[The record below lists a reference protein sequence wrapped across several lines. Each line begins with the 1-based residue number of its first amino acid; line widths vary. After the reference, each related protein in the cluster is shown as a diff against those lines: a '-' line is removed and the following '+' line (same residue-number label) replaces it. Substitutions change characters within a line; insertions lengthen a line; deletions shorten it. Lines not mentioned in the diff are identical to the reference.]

1 MDVSSHDVL
10 LVGGGGAGLRAAIAA
25 AEVNPQLSIAVVSKV
40 YPMRS
45 HTVSAEGGAAGVIK
59 EDDSLDEHAYDSISG
74 GDWLC
79 DQDAVETFV
88 KEAPQELLQLERWG
102 CPWSREPNGHIAV
115 RAFGGMKKRR
125 TWFAADKTGFH
136 MLHTLFQTSLRF
148 DPITRYDEWFVT
160 KLLVDEGRVQGVV
173 AIELMS
179 GRIQAITAKA
189 VILCTGGCGRI
200 FPFTTNA
207 NIKNGDGMAL
217 AYRAGAPLKDMEFV
231 QYHPTGLPFTGI
243 LITEAARAE
252 GGYML
257 NKDGYRYLQDYNL
270 GKPQPKPVLRSM
282 ELGPRD
288 RLSQAFVSE
297 DQKGRTIQT
306 PYGSIVH
313 LDLRH
318 LGEKVIN
325 TKLPF
330 VRELCMKYQNIDPV
344 KELIPVRPVVHYMMG
359 GVSTDID
366 GATPLAG
373 LYAAGEVACV
383 SINGAN
389 RLGSNSLPECLV
401 FGARAGKAAALFAAQ
416 QKAPNGSVLAQAT
429 DERKRLESQFLFKTG
444 GRERISTIREGMQTT
459 VEKCAGI
466 YRDGA
471 SLAEGADT
479 LRQLQERFADINLDD
494 HNRTFNTE
502 LEAALE
508 LGFMLDVAESIVQC
522 ALHRTE
528 SRGAHQRTDFPAR
541 DDKRFLAHSI
551 VCRNPDGSSRVEL
564 LPVKITRWAPGERV
578 YGELSQ
584 TKEPPEAVLTRKAG

>member
-1 MDVSSHDVL
+1 MESREHDVL
-10 LVGGGGAGLRAAIAA
+10 IVGGGGAGLRAAIAVCEA
-25 AEVNPQLSIAVVSKV
+25 NPKLSVAVISKV

-59 EDDSLDEHAYDSISG
+59 PGDSLDEHAYDTISG

-79 DQDAVETFV
+79 DQDAVEAFV
-88 KEAPQELLQLERWG
+88 KEAPEELLRLEHWG
-102 CPWSREPNGHIAV
+102 CPWSREPDGHIDV
-115 RAFGGMKKRR
+115 RAFGGMKKMR

-136 MLHTLFQTSLRF
+136 MLHTLFQTSLKY
-148 DPITRYDEWFVT
+148 DTVIRYDEWFVT
-160 KLLVDEGRVQGVV
+160 KLLVDNGCVQGAV

-179 GRIQAITAKA
+179 GKIQAITANA
-189 VILCTGGCGRI
+189 IILCTGGCGRV

-288 RLSQAFVSE
+288 RLSQAFVKE
-297 DQKGRTIQT
+297 MEKGRTIKG
-306 PYGSIVH
+306 PYGDVVH

-318 LGEKVIN
+318 LGEKLISTN
-325 TKLPF
+325 LPF
-330 VRELCMKYQNIDPV
+330 VRELCLKYQNIDPV

-359 GVSTDID
+359 GVHTDIN
-366 GATPLAG
+366 GATPLPG

-389 RLGSNSLPECLV
+389 RLGSNSLPELLV
-401 FGARAGKAAALFAAQ
+401 FGARAGRAAAEFAS
-416 QKAPNGSVLAQAT
+416 KHTAPSAAILAQAV
-429 DERKRLESQFLFKTG
+429 DENRRLGKRLLEKTE
-444 GRERISTIREGMQTT
+444 GRERIATIRDEMQKAI
-459 VEKCAGI
+459 ENGAGI
-466 YRDGA
+466 YRTGT
-471 SLAEGADT
+471 SLVET
-479 LRQLQERFADINLDD
+479 VTKLRELQQRYTNTVLDD
-494 HNRTFNTE
+494 RGLTFNTE
-502 LEAALE
+502 LIAAME
-508 LGFMLDVAESIVQC
+508 LGFMLDVAEAIAQC

-528 SRGAHQRTDFPAR
+528 SRGAHQRTDFPKR
-541 DDKRFLAHSI
+541 DDEKFLAHSL
-551 VCRNPDGSSRVEL
+551 VHRNADGSSRVEH
-564 LPVKITRWAPGERV
+564 LPVKITRWPPGERV
-578 YGELSQ
+578 YGEQSQ
-584 TKEPPEAVLTRKAG
+584 AKDAQAGR

>member
-79 DQDAVETFV
+79 DQDAVEIFV
-88 KEAPQELLQLERWG
+88 REAPQELLQLERWG

-471 SLAEGADT
+471 ALTEGADT

>member
-416 QKAPNGSVLAQAT
+416 QKAPNSSVLAQAT

-466 YRDGA
+466 YRDGP
-471 SLAEGADT
+471 SLGEGADT

-584 TKEPPEAVLTRKAG
+584 TKERPEAVSTRKAG